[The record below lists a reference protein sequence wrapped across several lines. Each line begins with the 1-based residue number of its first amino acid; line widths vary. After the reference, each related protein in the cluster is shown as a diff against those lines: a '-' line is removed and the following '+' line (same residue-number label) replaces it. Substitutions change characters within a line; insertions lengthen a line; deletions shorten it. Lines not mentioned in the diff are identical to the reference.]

1 MLNPS
6 RRAAPLACALLAYA
20 LPLVFHAQPAAAQ
33 RPNLVVLVVAE
44 QFRADYL
51 DLYEPEFSSRGL
63 GRLLTQGAVFRRCRY
78 DHLTTLAAPGA
89 TILAAGAYPELNGIV
104 GNRWYDRG
112 KEQLVGAVEESL
124 SYSAQGDPNE
134 LDISPD
140 QLMGSTFADE
150 LRLATEGRARVVAVS
165 DSPAPAVLLAGRRP
179 LGCYWMNRAGN
190 FTTSSYYSPS
200 VPEWVGRFNQEHPP
214 LRLLGSPWMALS
226 AGASAPPL
234 RILGSPEQRDLES
247 FLLLYRASPFA
258 IDDTFAFATQ
268 AVEAEGLGQGSH
280 TDLLIVNLSATA
292 RLGLETG
299 AYSPLMRDL
308 LLRLDRSLG
317 DFLDSL
323 DESIG
328 LDNVAVVFTATHG
341 VPPLPSHA
349 RELGLKAGRVSGED
363 VVEAMNT
370 ALSERFG
377 PRASVAKYVYPFVY
391 LNDEIRAL
399 PESERRRRI
408 AVAGEAA
415 AQLEGVAGY
424 YAPDQSSTPSATLSR
439 LRRSWYAPRSG
450 DFMLIYEPYYVE
462 DYSRGRG
469 TTSGSYYRYDT
480 DVPLIFLGRR
490 FKAGRFDQDVE
501 ATSVAPTIASV
512 LDVAAPS
519 LATGTVLSEAL
530 APSPQPTLT
539 EMDIIG
545 PPEPK

>member
-1 MLNPS
+1 M
-6 RRAAPLACALLAYA
+6 
-20 LPLVFHAQPAAAQ
+20 PLVFHAQPAAAQ

-51 DLYEPEFSSRGL
+51 DLYEPEFSGWGL
-63 GRLLTQGAVFRRCRY
+63 GRLLTRGAVFRRCRY
-78 DHLTTLAAPGA
+78 DYLTTLAGPGA
-89 TILAAGAYPELNGIV
+89 AILATGAYPELNGIV
-104 GNRWYDRG
+104 GNRWYDRRE
-112 KEQLVGAVEESL
+112 KQLVGAVEESL
-124 SYSAQGDPNE
+124 RYSAQGNSNAPG
-134 LDISPD
+134 ISPD
-140 QLMGSTFADE
+140 HLMGSTFADE

-165 DSPAPAVLLAGRRP
+165 DRPAPAVLLSGRRP
-179 LGCYWMNRAGN
+179 LGCYWMNQVGS

-200 VPEWVGRFNQEHPP
+200 VPEWVGRFNQERPP
-214 LRLLGSPWMALS
+214 LRLLGSPWMALG
-226 AGASAPPL
+226 AGPSAPPL

-258 IDDTFAFATQ
+258 IDETFAFATQ
-268 AVEAEGLGQGSH
+268 AIEAERLGQGSH

-308 LLRLDRSLG
+308 LLQLDRSLG

-349 RELGLKAGRVSGED
+349 CKLGLKAGRVSGED
-363 VVEAMNT
+363 VVEVMNA
-370 ALSERFG
+370 ALSKRFG

-391 LNDEIRAL
+391 LNDEIHAL
-399 PESERRRRI
+399 PQPERREMI

-424 YAPDQSSTPSATLSR
+424 DAPDQSSAPSATKAR
-439 LRRSWYAPRSG
+439 LRRSRYAPRSG
-450 DFMLIYEPYYVE
+450 DFMLIYEPYFVE
-462 DYSRGRG
+462 DYSRERG

-490 FKAGRFDQDVE
+490 FKAGRFDHNVD
-501 ATSVAPTIASV
+501 ATSVAPTIVAV
-512 LDVAAPS
+512 LDVADPS

-530 APSPQPTLT
+530 APPPEISAPA
-539 EMDIIG
+539 MDMIG

>member
-1 MLNPS
+1 M
-6 RRAAPLACALLAYA
+6 
-20 LPLVFHAQPAAAQ
+20 
-33 RPNLVVLVVAE
+33 VAE

-51 DLYEPEFSSRGL
+51 DLYEPEFSAEGL
-63 GRLLTQGAVFRRCRY
+63 GRLLTRGAVFRRCRY

-89 TILAAGAYPELNGIV
+89 AILATGAYPELNGIV
-104 GNRWYDRG
+104 GNRWYDR
-112 KEQLVGAVEESL
+112 KEGRLLGAVEQSL
-124 SYSAQGDPNE
+124 SHSGGGSPHE
-134 LDISPD
+134 ISISPD
-140 QLMGSTFADE
+140 HLMGSTFADE
-150 LRLATEGRARVVAVS
+150 LRLATEGRTRVVAVS
-165 DSPAPAVLLAGRRP
+165 DSPAPPVVLAGRRP
-179 LGCYWMNRAGN
+179 LGCYWMNHAGS
-190 FTTSSYYSPS
+190 FTTSSYYSRS

-214 LRLLGSPWMALS
+214 LRFLGSPWMAVG
-226 AGASAPPL
+226 AGASALPL
-234 RILGSPEQRDLES
+234 RILGSVEQRDFES
-247 FLLLYRASPFA
+247 FLLMYRASPFA
-258 IDDTFAFATQ
+258 IDETFAFA
-268 AVEAEGLGQGSH
+268 AEAIEAEGLGQGSH

-308 LLRLDRSLG
+308 LLQLDRSLG
-317 DFLDSL
+317 NFLDSL

-328 LDNVAVVFTATHG
+328 LGNVAVVFTATHG

-349 RELGLKAGRVSGED
+349 RKLGLKAGRVAGKD
-363 VVEAMNT
+363 VVEAMNA

-391 LNDEIRAL
+391 LNDEIHAL
-399 PESERRRRI
+399 PETDRRKRI
-408 AVAGEAA
+408 SVAGEAA

-424 YAPDQSSTPSATLSR
+424 YAPNQFSTPSATLSR

-450 DFMLIYEPYYVE
+450 DFMLIYEPYFVE
-462 DYSRGRG
+462 FYSHGRG

-501 ATSVAPTIASV
+501 ATSVAPTLASV

-519 LATGTVLSEAL
+519 LATGRVLTEAL
-530 APSPQPTLT
+530 APPPPPVT
-539 EMDIIG
+539 ETDIIG

>member
-1 MLNPS
+1 M
-6 RRAAPLACALLAYA
+6 
-20 LPLVFHAQPAAAQ
+20 PLVFHTPPAAAQ
-33 RPNLVVLVVAE
+33 RPNLVVFLVAE

-51 DLYEPEFSSRGL
+51 DLYEPEFSTQGL
-63 GRLLTQGAVFRRCRY
+63 GRLLARGAVFRRCRY

-89 TILAAGAYPELNGIV
+89 AILATGAYPELNGIV
-104 GNRWYDRG
+104 GNGWYDRA
-112 KEQLVGAVEESL
+112 KKQLVGAVEGSL
-124 SYSAQGDPNE
+124 SHSAQGNSDEPG
-134 LDISPD
+134 ISPD
-140 QLMGSTFADE
+140 RLMGSTFADE

-165 DSPAPAVLLAGRRP
+165 DSPAPPVLLAGRRP
-179 LGCYWMNRAGN
+179 LGCYWMNRAGS
-190 FTTSSYYSPS
+190 FTTSRYYSSS

-214 LRLLGSPWMALS
+214 LRLLGSPWTALS
-226 AGASAPPL
+226 ASPSSLPL
-234 RILGSPEQRDLES
+234 RILGSPDQRDLES

-258 IDDTFAFATQ
+258 IDETLAFATQ
-268 AVEAEGLGQGSH
+268 AIEAERLGQGSH

-308 LLRLDRSLG
+308 LLQLDRSLG

-328 LDNVAVVFTATHG
+328 LGNVAVVFTATHG
-341 VPPLPSHA
+341 VPPLPSRA

-363 VVEAMNT
+363 VVEAVNAT
-370 ALSERFG
+370 LSERFG

-399 PESERRRRI
+399 PEPERRKRI

-424 YAPDQSSTPSATLSR
+424 YAPDQSSAPSATLPR
-439 LRRSWYAPRSG
+439 LRRSWYTPRSG

-490 FKAGRFDQDVE
+490 FKTGRFDHDVE
-501 ATSVAPTIASV
+501 ATSVAPTIAAV
-512 LDVAAPS
+512 LDIAVPS
-519 LATGTVLSEAL
+519 LATGRVLSEAL
-530 APSPQPTLT
+530 APSPENSAP
-539 EMDIIG
+539 EIDVIG
-545 PPEPK
+545 PPEPN

>member
-20 LPLVFHAQPAAAQ
+20 LPLVFHAPPAAAQ
-33 RPNLVVLVVAE
+33 RPNLVVFLVAE

-51 DLYEPEFSSRGL
+51 DLYEPEFSTQGL
-63 GRLLTQGAVFRRCRY
+63 GRLLARGAVFRRCRY

-89 TILAAGAYPELNGIV
+89 AILATGAYPDLNGIV
-104 GNRWYDRG
+104 GNRWYDRA
-112 KEQLVGAVEESL
+112 KKQLVGAVEGSL
-124 SYSAQGDPNE
+124 SYSAQGNSDEPG
-134 LDISPD
+134 ISPD
-140 QLMGSTFADE
+140 WLMGSTFADE

-165 DSPAPAVLLAGRRP
+165 DSPAPPVLLAGRRP
-179 LGCYWMNRAGN
+179 LGCYWMNRVGS
-190 FTTSSYYSPS
+190 FTTSRYYSPS

-214 LRLLGSPWMALS
+214 LRLLGSPWTALS
-226 AGASAPPL
+226 ANASAPPL
-234 RILGSPEQRDLES
+234 RILGSPAHRDLES

-258 IDDTFAFATQ
+258 IDETFAFATQ

-308 LLRLDRSLG
+308 LLQLDRSLG

-328 LDNVAVVFTATHG
+328 LGNVAVVFTATHG
-341 VPPLPSHA
+341 VPPLPSDA
-349 RELGLKAGRVSGED
+349 RKLGLRAGRVAGKE
-363 VVEAMNT
+363 VVESMNT

-399 PESERRRRI
+399 PEPERRKRI

-424 YAPDQSSTPSATLSR
+424 YAPHQSSAPCATLPR
-439 LRRSWYAPRSG
+439 LRRSWYTPRSG

-490 FKAGRFDQDVE
+490 FKTGRFDHDVE
-501 ATSVAPTIASV
+501 ATSVAPTMAAV
-512 LDVAAPS
+512 LDIAAPS
-519 LATGTVLSEAL
+519 LATGKVLSEAL
-530 APSPQPTLT
+530 APPPENSAP
-539 EMDIIG
+539 EIDVIG
-545 PPEPK
+545 PPEPN

>member
-1 MLNPS
+1 M
-6 RRAAPLACALLAYA
+6 
-20 LPLVFHAQPAAAQ
+20 
-33 RPNLVVLVVAE
+33 VAE

-51 DLYEPEFSSRGL
+51 DLYEPEFSAEGL
-63 GRLLTQGAVFRRCRY
+63 GRLLTRGAVFRRCRY

-89 TILAAGAYPELNGIV
+89 AILATGAYPELNGIV
-104 GNRWYDRG
+104 GNRWYDR
-112 KEQLVGAVEESL
+112 KEGRLVGAVEQSL
-124 SYSAQGDPNE
+124 SHSGDGSPHE
-134 LDISPD
+134 ISISPD
-140 QLMGSTFADE
+140 HLMGSTFADE

-179 LGCYWMNRAGN
+179 LGCYWMNHAGS

-200 VPEWVGRFNQEHPP
+200 VPEWVGRFNQENPP
-214 LRLLGSPWMALS
+214 LRLLGSPWMALG
-226 AGASAPPL
+226 GASALPL
-234 RILGSPEQRDLES
+234 RILGSVDQRDFES

-258 IDDTFAFATQ
+258 IDETFAFA
-268 AVEAEGLGQGSH
+268 AEAIEAERLGQGSH

-308 LLRLDRSLG
+308 LLQLDRSLG
-317 DFLDSL
+317 NFLDSL

-328 LDNVAVVFTATHG
+328 LGNVAVVFTATHG
-341 VPPLPSHA
+341 VPPLPSQA
-349 RELGLKAGRVSGED
+349 RKLGLKAGRVSGED
-363 VVEAMNT
+363 VVEAMNA

-391 LNDEIRAL
+391 LNDEIHAL
-399 PESERRRRI
+399 AETDLRKRI
-408 AVAGEAA
+408 SVAGEAA

-424 YAPDQSSTPSATLSR
+424 YAPNQFSTPSATLSR

-450 DFMLIYEPYYVE
+450 DFMLIYEPYFVE
-462 DYSRGRG
+462 FYSHGRG

-501 ATSVAPTIASV
+501 ATSVAPTLASV

-519 LATGTVLSEAL
+519 LATGRVLTEAL
-530 APSPQPTLT
+530 APPPPPVT
-539 EMDIIG
+539 ETDIIG